1 MTRILVAGV
10 GNIFRGDDAFGVEVA
25 RRLARTEPTLGAD
38 VVDFGIRGLDLAFAL
53 TDRYDI
59 AILIDAAPRGEEPG
73 TLSVVEPQLDA
84 PDENAFVDAHDLD
97 PAAVLRSIARLGGKG
112 AKTLLVACEPLTLG
126 GEEGAMGLSD
136 PVAAAVEP
144 ATRLVKRLVASLREA
159 EPLKGDAR

>member
-10 GNIFRGDDAFGVEVA
+10 GNIFCGDDAFGVEVA
-25 RRLARTEPTLGAD
+25 RRLARTEPALDAD

-73 TLSVVEPQLDA
+73 TLSVVEPQLGEA
-84 PDENAFVDAHDLD
+84 QESGFVDAHGLD
-97 PAAVLRSIARLGGKG
+97 PATVLRNAARLGGTC
-112 AKTLLVACEPLTLG
+112 AKTLLVACEPATLG
-126 GEEGAMGLSD
+126 FEDGVMGLSE

-144 ATRLVKRLVASLREA
+144 ATSLVKRLVASLREA
-159 EPLKGDAR
+159 EPLKGDAQ